1 MVEAPLAPDVAANW
15 APPVAVPP
23 TATPASAGMKPAA
36 LGGTGLKFQENDQL
50 E

>member
-1 MVEAPLAPDVAANW
+1 MVPAPAAPQAAANW

-23 TATPASAGMKPAA
+23 VAAPDSAGTKPAA

-50 E
+50 L